1 MFVDDDDDDDVLSV
15 SVFSNSD
22 TYLRVEVMER
32 ACTCTGGATDGWR
45 MVLMDEDPV
54 PRGEVGT

>member
-1 MFVDDDDDDDVLSV
+1 MFEDDDDDDDVLSV

-22 TYLRVEVMER
+22 TYLRV
-32 ACTCTGGATDGWR
+32 DGWR